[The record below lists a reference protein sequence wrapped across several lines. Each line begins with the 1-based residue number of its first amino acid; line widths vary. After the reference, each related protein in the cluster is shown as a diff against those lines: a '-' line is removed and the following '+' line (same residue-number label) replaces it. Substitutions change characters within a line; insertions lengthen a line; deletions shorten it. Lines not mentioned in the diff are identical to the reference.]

1 MVKGDA
7 LASLFLYVSSN
18 KAATLFN
25 TRVFQNVFLLT
36 KEFNMKLLYFIFAL
50 SFSVN
55 FYSQETIKIEE
66 VTNNI
71 VMGPFA
77 GDRNLAFGVKN
88 ILEEVVQDRDYYLDD
103 NAPKS
108 IKVELLYFDVK
119 KNSAQFAVYGR
130 KVDITQIAAGA
141 RLIIDG
147 EVVKEVNAKASSKS
161 ISTSTLIIDDGGKFS
176 QAAVSSALKK
186 VCEQLID
193 KLKL

>member
-1 MVKGDA
+1 
-7 LASLFLYVSSN
+7 
-18 KAATLFN
+18 
-25 TRVFQNVFLLT
+25 
-36 KEFNMKLLYFIFAL
+36 MKLLCLIAL
-50 SFSVN
+50 FLGMN
-55 FYSQETIKIEE
+55 LYSQETIKVEE

-77 GDRNLAFGVKN
+77 GNRDLAFGVKN
-88 ILEEVVQDRDYYLDD
+88 ILEEVIQDRDYYLAD

-130 KVDITQIAAGA
+130 QVDITQIVAGA

-147 EVVKEVNAKASSKS
+147 ETVKEVVAKGTSKS
-161 ISTSTLIIDDGGKFS
+161 ISVSTLIIDDGGKFS
-176 QAAVSSALKK
+176 QAGVSSALKK